1 MNSFIFALN
10 AVLPIILVTSAGYLL
25 GKVGLMSET
34 FSKQANKLVFRAF
47 LPVMLFLNVYK
58 IGSIG
63 EVKLGF
69 VFYSLVALAVIYAI
83 AVPSVMLFVKD
94 GAKRGTL
101 IQSVFRSNYAII
113 GIPLAEALFGADG
126 GAVAS
131 VLSAILIPV
140 FNILAV
146 ITLSVFCKS
155 EKKVSVRS
163 ILIGI
168 LKNPLIDGVVLGLA
182 VLGVRA
188 LFVRYSVEFRLSD
201 ITFLYSALSS
211 IGSLA
216 TPLALL
222 VLGAQFEFGA
232 LKGSVRELVFGL
244 TARCVIV
251 PTLALS
257 VAYLLFKDSFGG
269 AQFAALVA
277 AFCTPVA
284 VSTVPMAQEM
294 GADSRLA
301 GQLVIASTLGSCLT
315 VFIASTVL
323 KSLAVF

>member
-1 MNSFIFALN
+1 MDSLIFAIN
-10 AVLPIILVTSAGYLL
+10 AVLPIILVTAFGYML
-25 GKVGLMSET
+25 KKTELMTED
-34 FSKQANKLVFRAF
+34 FSKRANKLVFRAF
-47 LPVMLFLNVYK
+47 LPIMLFLNVYK
-58 IGSIG
+58 IKSIG
-63 EVKLGF
+63 DVKLGF
-69 VFYSLVALAVIYAI
+69 VFFSLAAIAVIYAI
-83 AVPSVMLFVKD
+83 AVPAVMLFVKD

-113 GIPLAEALFGADG
+113 GIPLAESLFGSEGA
-126 GAVAS
+126 AVAS

-155 EKKVSVRS
+155 EKKVTLGS
-163 ILIGI
+163 IMLGI
-168 LKNPLIDGVVLGLA
+168 LKNPLIEGVALGLVALGIRA
-182 VLGVRA
+182 V
-188 LFVRYSVEFRLSD
+188 FVRYSVSFRLSD
-201 ITFLYSALSS
+201 VTFLYSAFSS

-222 VLGAQFEFGA
+222 VLGAQFEFSA
-232 LKGSVRELVFGL
+232 LKGSARELTFGL
-244 TARCVIV
+244 VARCVVV
-251 PTLALS
+251 PLSTLT
-257 VAYLLFKDSFGG
+257 VAYFVFKNAFGG

-277 AFCTPVA
+277 AFGTPVA

-294 GADSRLA
+294 GADSKLA

-323 KSLAVF
+323 KAVGIF

>member
-25 GKVGLMSET
+25 GRMGLMSEA
-34 FSKQANKLVFRAF
+34 FSKQANKLVFRAL

-69 VFYSLVALAVIYAI
+69 VFYSLAALAVIYAI
-83 AVPSVMLFVKD
+83 AVPFVMLFVKD

-113 GIPLAEALFGADG
+113 GIPLAEALFGSDG

-182 VLGVRA
+182 VLGIRA
-188 LFVRYSVEFRLSD
+188 LFVRCSVEFRLSD

-232 LKGSVRELVFGL
+232 LKGAVRELAFGL

-294 GADSRLA
+294 GADARLA

-323 KSLAVF
+323 KALGIF